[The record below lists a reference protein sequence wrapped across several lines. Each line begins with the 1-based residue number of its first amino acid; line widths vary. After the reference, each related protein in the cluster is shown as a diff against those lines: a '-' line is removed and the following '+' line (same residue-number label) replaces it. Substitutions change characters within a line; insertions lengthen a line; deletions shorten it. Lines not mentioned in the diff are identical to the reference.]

1 MPTPSPDKPHQALA
15 SQASQVRIGISG
27 WRYEPWRG
35 VFYPDDLPQRR
46 ELDFASRALPSI
58 EINGTFYA
66 LQKPA
71 SFEAWFEATPD
82 DFVFSIKATRY
93 VTHIRRLKDVGQPIA
108 NFLASGVL
116 RLRQKLGP
124 ILWQFPPSFRFD
136 AALFEDF
143 LAQLPH
149 DTEAA
154 LALAKR
160 HDPFMAGRVHLAID
174 QKRPLRHAVE
184 IRHQSFVDGAF
195 IDLLRRHQVALVV
208 ADTAGKWPMLEEPT
222 SDLMYLRL
230 HGDKEL
236 YASGYSDE
244 ALDRWAERIRA
255 WRQGGQPSDAKT
267 VDGAKAKAAKPRH
280 RDIHVYFDND
290 IKVRAPFDAARLM
303 HRLGLADTLNADGH
317 FEVALPAEPKAAR
330 AKAKPRAKAGPG

>member
-1 MPTPSPDKPHQALA
+1 MDSPSPDSPHHALA
-15 SQASQVRIGISG
+15 RQASQVRIGISG

-35 VFYPDDLPQRR
+35 VFYPHDLQQRR
-46 ELDFASRALPSI
+46 ELQFASRALPSI

-66 LQKPA
+66 LQKPT
-71 SFEAWFEATPD
+71 SFEAWFNDTPD
-82 DFVFSIKATRY
+82 DFVFSVKAPQY
-93 VTHIRRLKDVGQPIA
+93 VTHVRRLRDVAQPIA
-108 NFLASGVL
+108 NFMASGLL
-116 RLRQKLGP
+116 RLRHKLGP

-143 LAQLPH
+143 LSLLPH

-154 LALAKR
+154 LATAR
-160 HDPFMAGRVHLAID
+160 GHDPFMADRVHLAID
-174 QKRPLRHAVE
+174 EKRPLRHAVE

-195 IDLLRRHQVALVV
+195 IDLLRRHRVALVV

-244 ALDRWAERIRA
+244 ALDRWAERIQA
-255 WRQGGQPSDAKT
+255 WREGGQPPDARI
-267 VDGAKAKAAKPRH
+267 VQGARAKALEPRH

-303 HRLGLADTLNADGH
+303 RRLGLADTLNHEGH
-317 FEVALPAEPKAAR
+317 FEVTLPADLPPAA
-330 AKAKPRAKAGPG
+330 KGSKKPRT

>member
-1 MPTPSPDKPHQALA
+1 MSHLSPHVPHPHAGRA
-15 SQASQVRIGISG
+15 DGQVRIGISG

-46 ELDFASRALPSI
+46 ELQFASRALPSI

-71 SFEAWFEATPD
+71 SFEAWFEDTPD
-82 DFVFSIKATRY
+82 DFVFSVKAPQY
-93 VTHIRRLKDVGQPIA
+93 VTHVRRLKDVGQPIA
-108 NFLASGVL
+108 NFLASGLL
-116 RLRQKLGP
+116 RLRHKLGP
-124 ILWQFPPSFRFD
+124 VLWQFPPSFRFD

-154 LALAKR
+154 LKVAR
-160 HDPFMAGRVHLAID
+160 GHDAFMAGRVHLAID
-174 QKRPLRHAVE
+174 QKRALRHAVE
-184 IRHQSFVDGAF
+184 IRHHSFVDATF

-208 ADTAGKWPMLEEPT
+208 ADTAGKWPLLEEPT
-222 SDLMYLRL
+222 TDLMYLRL
-230 HGDKEL
+230 HGDKAL

-244 ALDRWAERIRA
+244 ALDRWAARIRA
-255 WRQGGQPSDAKT
+255 WRDGGQPKDAHT
-267 VDGAKAKAAKPRH
+267 VDGVKAEARSPRH

-290 IKVRAPFDAARLM
+290 LKVRAPFDAARLM
-303 HRLGLADTLNADGH
+303 HRLGLADTLNQAGH
-317 FEVALPAEPKAAR
+317 FEVTLPVEPKAAR
-330 AKAKPRAKAGPG
+330 TNSKMPRT

>member
-1 MPTPSPDKPHQALA
+1 MRSPSPDQPHHRL
-15 SQASQVRIGISG
+15 SQQPGQVRIGISG

-35 VFYPDDLPQRR
+35 VFYPTVLPQRR
-46 ELDFASRALPSI
+46 ELTFASRALPSI

-71 SFEAWFEATPD
+71 SFEAWFHDTPD
-82 DFVFSIKATRY
+82 DFVFSVKAPQY
-93 VTHIRRLKDVGQPIA
+93 VTHVRRLKEVAQPIA
-108 NFLASGVL
+108 NFMASGLL
-116 RLRQKLGP
+116 RLRHKLGP

-143 LAQLPH
+143 LSLLPH

-154 LALAKR
+154 LAMAR
-160 HDPFMAGRVHLAID
+160 GHDPFMDGRVHLAID
-174 QKRPLRHAVE
+174 HKRPLRHAVE

-195 IDLLRRHQVALVV
+195 IDLLRRHRVALVV
-208 ADTAGKWPMLEEPT
+208 ADTAGKWPMLAEPT

-236 YASGYSDE
+236 YASGYSDD
-244 ALDRWAERIRA
+244 ALDRWAERIKVWRA
-255 WRQGGQPSDAKT
+255 GGQPKDAHG
-267 VDGAKAKAAKPRH
+267 VEGASARALKPPH

-290 IKVRAPFDAARLM
+290 IKVKAPFDAARLM
-303 HRLGLADTLNADGH
+303 RRLGLADTLDARGH
-317 FEVALPAEPKAAR
+317 FSVTLPVEPKRAR
-330 AKAKPRAKAGPG
+330 ASKKPRA

>member
-1 MPTPSPDKPHQALA
+1 MSHGSPTLPSSHAGD
-15 SQASQVRIGISG
+15 VRIGISG

-35 VFYPDDLPQRR
+35 VFYPEKLPQRR

-66 LQKPA
+66 LQKPE
-71 SFEAWFEATPD
+71 SFAAWFDATPD
-82 DFVFSIKATRY
+82 DFVFSIKAPQY
-93 VTHIRRLKDVGQPIA
+93 VTHVRRLKDVGQPIA

-124 ILWQFPPSFRFD
+124 ILWQFPPSFRFN

-154 LALAKR
+154 LAVAKR
-160 HDPFMAGRVHLAID
+160 HDTFMSGRVHLATD
-174 QKRPLRHAVE
+174 ARRPLRHAVE
-184 IRHQSFVDGAF
+184 IRHDSFVDGAF
-195 IDLLRRHQVALVV
+195 IDLLRRHGVALVV
-208 ADTAGKWPMLEEPT
+208 ADTAGKWPIVEEPT

-244 ALDRWAERIRA
+244 ALDRWAERIQA
-255 WRQGGQPSDAKT
+255 WRSGGQPPDART
-267 VDGAKAKAAKPRH
+267 VEGTSVKPVHPHR

-303 HRLGLADTLNADGH
+303 RRLGLADTLDAQGH
-317 FEVALPAEPKAAR
+317 FAVQLPQDK
-330 AKAKPRAKAGPG
+330 AKAPGTNPRPKRKPKPDAAA

>member
-1 MPTPSPDKPHQALA
+1 MHSPSTDSPHQALDHQV
-15 SQASQVRIGISG
+15 SRVRIGISG

-35 VFYPDDLPQRR
+35 VFYPDGLPQRR
-46 ELDFASRALPSI
+46 ELQFASRALPSI

-66 LQKPA
+66 LQKPS
-71 SFEAWFEATPD
+71 SFEAWFHDTPD
-82 DFVFSIKATRY
+82 DFVFSVKAPKF
-93 VTHIRRLKDVGQPIA
+93 VTHTRRLRDVDKPIA
-108 NFLASGVL
+108 NFLASGLL
-116 RLRQKLGP
+116 RLRHKLGP

-154 LALAKR
+154 LKVAR
-160 HDPFMAGRVHLAID
+160 GHDAFMADRVHLAID
-174 QKRPLRHAVE
+174 AKRPLRHAIE

-195 IDLLRRHQVALVV
+195 IDLLRSHRVALVV
-208 ADTAGKWPMLEEPT
+208 ADTAGKWPLLEEPT

-236 YASGYSDE
+236 YASGYSDD

-255 WRQGGQPSDAKT
+255 WRRGGQPRDAHT
-267 VDGAKAKAAKPRH
+267 VDGAQAKAEHPGH

-303 HRLGLADTLNADGH
+303 RKLRLADTLNQDGH
-317 FEVALPAEPKAAR
+317 FEVTLPIEQKGAA
-330 AKAKPRAKAGPG
+330 ADGKKPRA